1 MMEGKVISRNKRTY
15 RDFLS
20 VIEQVGT
27 PWAEGW
33 TARWQSP
40 DSPGA
45 YLALRA
51 DSDAICLCERPV
63 FGGVR
68 FVRDRRA
75 LCGVVARDHKNS
87 GSKQAPGWL
96 GLMLCRLSLFRFA
109 DAGRLDM
116 DRLVEASRSDPLLES
131 AADGEEILLAT
142 APMSALAM
150 ARGALPSPSHD
161 VAPFDQNLLS
171 GMPAGGA

>member
-1 MMEGKVISRNKRTY
+1 MISRNKRTY

-20 VIEQVGT
+20 VIEQIRT
-27 PWAEGW
+27 PWAEDGPPDGNLP
-33 TARWQSP
+33 TA
-40 DSPGA
+40 
-45 YLALRA
+45 LAPISLSGRIRTQYVYA
-51 DSDAICLCERPV
+51 SDL
-63 FGGVR
+63 FSGVR

-150 ARGALPSPSHD
+150 ARGHC
-161 VAPFDQNLLS
+161 LLRLMTLRHS
-171 GMPAGGA
+171 IKIY